1 MSTENSLSEYA
12 RFARDLRL
20 PEELRVELGKAIG
33 PVVSSDSLF
42 DAVGKPFKLVAVG
55 DLCSVSALTEGLH
68 PDIIVV
74 DFKTRRGNEAEIEGY
89 FRELSWKI
97 IDVVN
102 PPGVLTRSM
111 WQGISEAYKSEERVM
126 VVVQGEE
133 DLATLVCI
141 ALAPPGSVVLYGL
154 PERGVVVVT
163 ADEEAKQ
170 KVKKVLLQMEEANGN
185 GDSQQEG
192 KSLSR

>member
-20 PEELRVELGKAIG
+20 PEELRIELGKAIG
-33 PVVSSDSLF
+33 PIVSSDGLC

-74 DFKTRRGNEAEIEGY
+74 DFKTRRGNEAEIERY
-89 FRELSWKI
+89 FRELNWKTV
-97 IDVVN
+97 DVVN
-102 PPGVLTRSM
+102 PSGVLTRSM
-111 WQGISEAYKSEERVM
+111 WEGISEAYKSEERVM

-141 ALAPPGSVVLYGL
+141 ALAPPNSVVLYGL
-154 PERGVVVVT
+154 PEKGVVVVS

-185 GDSQQEG
+185 RDSQQKGEPV
-192 KSLSR
+192 SR

>member
-20 PEELRVELGKAIG
+20 PEELRVELGTAIG
-33 PVVSSDSLF
+33 PIVSSDGLP
-42 DAVGKPFKLVAVG
+42 DAVGAPFKLIAVG
-55 DLCSVSALTEGLH
+55 DLCSVSALIEGLL
-68 PDIIVV
+68 PDVIVV
-74 DFKTRRGNEAEIEGY
+74 DFKTRRGNEAEIEEF
-89 FRELSWKI
+89 FRELNWKT

-141 ALAPPGSVVLYGL
+141 ALAPPNSVVLYGL
-154 PERGVVVVT
+154 PERGVVVVS

-185 GDSQQEG
+185 RDSQQEG
-192 KSLSR
+192 ESASR

>member
-12 RFARDLRL
+12 RFARDLQL
-20 PEELRVELGKAIG
+20 PEDLRAELGRAIG
-33 PVVSSDSLF
+33 PVVSSDGLL
-42 DAVGKPFKLVAVG
+42 DAVGKPIKLVAVG
-55 DLCSVSALTEGLH
+55 DLCSVSAITEGLL
-68 PDIIVV
+68 PDMIVV
-74 DFKTRRGNEAEIEGY
+74 DFKTRRGNEAEIERF
-89 FRELSWKI
+89 FRELNWKT

-141 ALAPPGSVVLYGL
+141 ALAPPNSIVLYGL
-154 PERGVVVVT
+154 PERGVVVVS

-185 GDSQQEG
+185 RDSQQEG
-192 KSLSR
+192 ESVSR

>member
-20 PEELRVELGKAIG
+20 PEELRAELGKAIG
-33 PVVSSDSLF
+33 PIVSSEGLP
-42 DAVGKPFKLVAVG
+42 DAIGKPFKLVAVG

-74 DFKTRRGNEAEIEGY
+74 DFKTRRGNEAEIKQY
-89 FRELSWKI
+89 FQELNWKT

-102 PPGVLTRSM
+102 PSGILTRSM

-141 ALAPPGSVVLYGL
+141 ALAPPNSVVLYGL
-154 PERGVVVVT
+154 PERGVVVVS

-170 KVKKVLLQMEEANGN
+170 KVKKVLLQMDEANGN
-185 GDSQQEG
+185 RDSQ
-192 KSLSR
+192 